1 MSKITVKQ
9 AAHWVSEA
17 WGRDIPAR
25 RCRLR
30 GNWLFVDDPCENDID
45 CLYAGLTRFGR
56 LYAPNC
62 EHCGSSGNLW
72 GEPWTAINWE
82 DSPFNPKWDK
92 GILEKLDAE
101 IKEHQEETEH

>member
-9 AAHWVSEA
+9 AAYWLSEA
-17 WGRDIPAR
+17 WGRNVPAS

-30 GNWLFVDDPCENDID
+30 GNWLFVDDPHEKHID
-45 CLYAGLTRFGR
+45 CIYSPMGGDM
-56 LYAPNC
+56 
-62 EHCGSSGNLW
+62 W
-72 GEPWTAINWE
+72 GEPWTEINWE

-101 IKEHQEETEH
+101 ITEYLEKGY